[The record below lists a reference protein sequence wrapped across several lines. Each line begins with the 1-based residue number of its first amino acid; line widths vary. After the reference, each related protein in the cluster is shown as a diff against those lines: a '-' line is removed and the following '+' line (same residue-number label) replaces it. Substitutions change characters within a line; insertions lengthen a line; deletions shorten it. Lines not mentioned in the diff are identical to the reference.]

1 MSFLSDNKLYLIINQ
16 HGFRTLCSCVTEL
29 LQLVHEWLSIL
40 DEHGSV
46 DAIFIFLDFAKAFN
60 KVSHHT
66 PATKVSTSWNQGSIY
81 IFFIIGMD
89 LRFLD

>member
-60 KVSHHT
+60 SVPST
-66 PATKVSTSWNQGSIY
+66 PATKASTSWNQWSIY